1 MLERNNMKT
10 KLLKRIR
17 EKAKFKFKDGKW
29 RLLMFG
35 TYYEYSSLDATIL
48 KILGFN
54 MMYYDGIF
62 DWNWN
67 GIYNQYVEKL
77 ELRKFNK

>member
-1 MLERNNMKT
+1 MKT

-17 EKAKFKFKDGKW
+17 ENAKFKFKDDKW
-29 RLLMFG
+29 RLLMYG
-35 TYYEYSSLDATIL
+35 TYYEYISLDATIL
-48 KILGFN
+48 KVLGFN
-54 MMYYDGIF
+54 SIYYDGIF

-77 ELRKFNK
+77 ELRKFNR

>member
-1 MLERNNMKT
+1 MNNMKT

-35 TYYEYSSLDATIL
+35 TYYEYISLDATIL
-48 KILGFN
+48 KVLGFHS
-54 MMYYDGIF
+54 MYYDEIGRAH
-62 DWNWN
+62 
-67 GIYNQYVEKL
+67 V
-77 ELRKFNK
+77 